1 MADEIINKIAQS
13 GIITIDLEKFYPK
26 EEITIIDLK
35 DFLFMGQILK
45 EKHFREQL
53 SAIDWSSYQDKN
65 VVITLTADALI
76 PHWAYMLLSS
86 LLEPYAAGIYIGT
99 KESYIE
105 QAILSNIKEQVTPEQ
120 YIDNRVVIKGCGDI
134 TIPASAYG
142 EITAILRPTA
152 KSIMYGEPCSTVPVY
167 KKKA

>member
-13 GIITIDLEKFYPK
+13 GIITIDLETFYPK
-26 EEITIIDLK
+26 EEITVIDLT

-53 SAIDWSSYQDKN
+53 SNIDWSLYQDKM
-65 VVITLTADALI
+65 VVITLSTDTLI

-86 LLEPYAAGIYIGT
+86 LLEPFASVIHIGT
-99 KESYIE
+99 KDSFIE
-105 QAILSNIKEQVTPEQ
+105 KTILSNISEQIAPEK
-120 YIDNRVVIKGCGDI
+120 YTDARIVVKGCGDK

-142 EITAILRPTA
+142 LITYMLRPTA